1 MKKILDMQKDV
12 RSLLQDA
19 LDKARD
25 ISLQGYDIIIW
36 GAGNTTEL
44 NRKTIMEE
52 NLLPAFFMDSDNRKW
67 GSFKWDVE
75 IIPPDEIKKRCAN
88 PMVLI
93 SSAEPRVC
101 NEIVECLKRM
111 EIPCYYMI
119 DAVIWGRHSEELLS
133 VYDMLAS
140 QYSKELFT
148 EIILSRMEGKEIPEK
163 CVSDNQYFAKKDF
176 KLRNS
181 KEIFVDCGAYV
192 GDTVEQ
198 YLYMKE
204 GVFGKIYA
212 FEPDL
217 GNADALSKRVERLK
231 GEWNIAENRIHI
243 INGAVGKEDG
253 RLFVTNDVGGLAAK
267 VTGTVS
273 DNEIQV
279 YEIDSFFKDIPVG
292 FLKADVEGCELDIL
306 EGAAATIKKHKP
318 LLAIC
323 IYHQSSDLYK
333 IPMFIKR
340 LNEDYQIDIAHHYY
354 NYTETVL
361 YASKSG
367 RVSQK
372 DVG

>member
-1 MKKILDMQKDV
+1 MEKATNIRRGGIRTLKY
-12 RSLLQDA
+12 A
-19 LDKARD
+19 LGTAKD

-52 NLLPAFFMDSDNRKW
+52 ELVPEFFVDSDNKKW

-75 IIPPDEIKKRCAN
+75 IISPDEIKKRCAN

-93 SSAEPRVC
+93 SSANSKTC
-101 NEIVECLKRM
+101 SEIAEYLNGMGIVS
-111 EIPCYYMI
+111 YHMI
-119 DAVIWGRHSEELLS
+119 DEVIWGRHSKELLS
-133 VYDMLAS
+133 VYDMLES
-140 QYSKELFT
+140 KYSKELFA
-148 EIILSRMEGKEIPEK
+148 EIILSRIEGKEIPEK
-163 CVSDNQYFAKKDF
+163 YVTSNQYFAEKDF
-176 KLRNS
+176 RLRNS

-204 GVFGKIYA
+204 GMFGEIYA
-212 FEPDL
+212 FEPES

-243 INGAVGKEDG
+243 ISGAVGKEDG
-253 RLFVTNDVGGLAAK
+253 KLFVTNDVGGLGAK
-267 VTGTVS
+267 VTSIAT
-273 DNEIQV
+273 DDKIQV
-279 YEIDSFFKDIPVG
+279 YGIDSYFKDIPVG
-292 FLKADVEGCELDIL
+292 FLKADVEGYELDIL
-306 EGAAATIKKHKP
+306 EGAVATIKKHKP

-323 IYHQSSDLYK
+323 IYHQSADLYK
-333 IPMFIKR
+333 IPIFIKG

-361 YASKSG
+361 YAY
-367 RVSQK
+367 
-372 DVG
+372 